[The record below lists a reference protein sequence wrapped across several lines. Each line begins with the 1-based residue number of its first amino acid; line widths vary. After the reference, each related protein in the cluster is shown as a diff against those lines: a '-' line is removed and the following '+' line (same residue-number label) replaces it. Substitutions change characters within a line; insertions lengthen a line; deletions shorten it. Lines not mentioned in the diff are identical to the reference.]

1 MADKE
6 TKSKSSPKAEATK
19 ANKTETAKSA
29 SKAPAAKAAA
39 KPEVKPS
46 AVKSSAKAAE
56 KSSAAKSTEKTAVNA
71 APAKEAANTAS
82 KKEAA
87 TPESVVAKYSNR
99 GRKAVVVEEE
109 PALKKAKKSDD
120 PKVAEV
126 VEKHTNSRGKKTSV
140 VADVKARKTEERYA
154 AIQDAPSSDGTS
166 RLTHKQQNIILWVL
180 VGVLIASL
188 LSGIILAAV
197 MGVID
202 SSVPY
207 VYQYKSAQQ
216 VGYYSQQVGTTA
228 RVRPVKDVKDEG
240 LVASGTISAYPTYGY
255 TLREV
260 IGTEDAQVA
269 ARNALI
275 AESNRLAATGTANAG
290 GGGGYTWMDK
300 DGYLYSGSTLNP
312 VPTIGSNGQRQL
324 YKHTASVGMYGGD
337 VSDDEPGV
345 VKQVTMRPRGYSGYG
360 VTGIYAPAGEV
371 IKIEISQEDMD
382 ATGGIVIHI
391 GQALYNG
398 QANNIWTAK
407 NQMQRMPVILN
418 TMVVNKNT
426 STFDESTG
434 VYTAYVGSFLGG
446 PLYIRNTNAT
456 FTATISGGVNYSHF
470 ILGYTTPQE
479 FEQNSKSSA
488 PYFDLEVWNYGVLH
502 SGPKS
507 QANGLS
513 YDDLY
518 KAAVLWEKVALVT
531 TTNSLQGIVFLYD
544 PFVAAGAAVAFP
556 GRRSVNCPAG
566 WMRSSLNY
574 QSLVTAGAWGNF
586 HEYHHNF
593 QGYGVGNGGEVTN
606 NGMTLVSYSLFTK
619 ISSARSVSNYGAA
632 GLGGWNRYT
641 SAPWALSQVMS
652 SSPENGRQ
660 GLSLYATLLHNFGPD
675 NYIQAK
681 VQQQRGGYG
690 QSYAGYLRAWQEVTH
705 YDMSYYFND
714 LLGAGL
720 GSQYANPDYPMFVP
734 VSSVYQTGRG
744 ILVNGN
750 TEYVETM
757 QPYVINYGKDFTIDL
772 RKYDAPNGQYAKGS
786 IVLPDGFTFTVK
798 NVSQPENGKITD
810 NGDGTYTY
818 TPDKNNLKSGKIIV
832 TLGITKDDNAFEV
845 EDVDLVLGF
854 EQTHEQ
860 SKWVLERTTYSY
872 SADAMYSDAV
882 EAYEK
887 GYAGYSG
894 DAVTI
899 DHTNPVQNC
908 NTDIW
913 FYPDTEQN
921 RNDHPDAPDWHF
933 LKDNTVVELKGKLYA
948 EEEGRY
954 RIYLRGRSNCALYY
968 SIDGGATYQLGAK
981 VTNGSGANFYLND
994 ENTYFDLDLKEK
1006 SWVYIKEVLIVNAS
1020 AGSFIGVGM
1029 KQWTKPMFTMQEKYY
1044 DANGKEVAADSPNK
1058 VSTVT
1063 KYYNYLGI
1071 EVSEEEANRAELM
1084 APMSA
1089 AYVNAYR
1096 SDYEA
1101 IQNEFTTEYFYTRE
1115 YNYDY
1120 KDNVLNSGE
1129 QKVISTNYD
1138 AGKSWNINNYP
1149 IENLTDGNTGTFIH
1163 TRNWGTSQERAIQ
1176 FVVDLGEVKS
1186 ANRMILFTQYR
1197 PNGDYHMP
1205 TNFTLEVSTDNET
1218 FTKVQDFTDVPR
1230 NGTTSTVDF
1239 DETTFRYYRLTITGS
1254 TGSHVI
1260 LGEIQMWRVFEVNG
1274 AKMYSPTDESVNLFG
1289 NWKTEQVYSS
1299 FGHVLVGSR
1308 GANVKFEF
1316 EGTRLGILSSDKLG
1330 THFEVYV
1337 DGQRLTSVPQLKSLA
1352 EQKGDYGL
1360 SFLSEELEE
1369 GKHSVVIKCT
1379 GEANFDSFVVYP

>member
-6 TKSKSSPKAEATK
+6 TKSKSSPKAEENK
-19 ANKTETAKSA
+19 AAKSTTKTTA
-29 SKAPAAKAAA
+29 
-39 KPEVKPS
+39 
-46 AVKSSAKAAE
+46 AKAAE
-56 KSSAAKSTEKTAVNA
+56 KPATKTAAKSTASAKAETKSSAQKNA
-71 APAKEAANTAS
+71 S
-82 KKEAA
+82 

-99 GRKAVVVEEE
+99 GRKSVVVEE
-109 PALKKAKKSDD
+109 PAPVKKAPKSENAH
-120 PKVAEV
+120 VAAV
-126 VEKHTNSRGKKTSV
+126 VEKHTNSRGKTTSV
-140 VADVKARKTEERYA
+140 VAEVKARKTEERYVS
-154 AIQDAPSSDGTS
+154 IQDAPSSDGTA
-166 RLTHKQQNIILWVL
+166 TANNKTQTIILWVL
-180 VGVLIASL
+180 IGVLIAAL
-188 LSGIILAAV
+188 LG
-197 MGVID
+197 GVILGAVTGAMS

-207 VYQYKSAQQ
+207 VYEYKSAQA
-216 VGYYSQQVGTTA
+216 VGYYGTQLGTVK
-228 RVRPVKDVKDEG
+228 RVRPVKDVRDGG
-240 LVASGTISAYPTYGY
+240 LVANGMISAYPTYGY

-260 IGTEDAQVA
+260 IGSEAAQVA
-269 ARNALI
+269 AREALI
-275 AESNRLAATGTANAG
+275 SESADLIADGTSANSG
-290 GGGGYTWMDK
+290 HTGGYSWMDK
-300 DGYLYSGSTLNP
+300 DGHLFGGTVVNP
-312 VPTIGSNGQRQL
+312 IDTQRQL
-324 YKHTASVGMYGGD
+324 YKHTASIGMYGGD

-345 VKQVTMRPRGYSGYG
+345 IKQVTMRPRGYSGYG

-371 IKIEISQEDMD
+371 IKIEISQEDMN

-418 TMVVNKNT
+418 TMAVNKNT
-426 STFDESTG
+426 AVLDKKTG
-434 VYTAYVGSFLGG
+434 IYTAYVGSFLGG

-470 ILGYTTPQE
+470 ILGYTTPAE
-479 FEQNSKSSA
+479 FEQNAKSSA

-556 GRRSVNCPAG
+556 GRRSVNCPSG

-574 QSLVTAGAWGNF
+574 QSLVTSGAWGNF

-593 QGYGVGNGGEVTN
+593 QGYGVGAGGEVTN

-681 VQQQRGGYG
+681 VKQQRSGYG
-690 QSYAGYLRAWQEVTH
+690 QSYAGYLRAWQDVTH

-720 GSQYANPDYPMFVP
+720 GSQYSNPDYPMFVP

-744 ILVNGN
+744 INVNGN

-786 IVLPDGFTFTVK
+786 IVLPDGFEFTVK

-832 TLGITKDDNAFEV
+832 TLGITKNDNAFEV

-860 SKWVLERTTYSY
+860 SKWVLERTTYTY
-872 SADAMYSDAV
+872 SADKMYTDAV
-882 EAYEK
+882 EAYEN

-933 LKDNTVVELKGKLYA
+933 FKDNTVVELNGKLYA

-954 RIYLRGRSNCALYY
+954 RIFLRGRSNCALYY
-968 SIDGGATYQLGAK
+968 SIDGGETYQLGAK

-994 ENTYFDLDLKEK
+994 ENTYFDLDLGEK

-1020 AGSFIGVGM
+1020 ASSFIGVGM

-1044 DANGKEVAADSPNK
+1044 DKNGNEVSADSPDK

-1084 APMSA
+1084 APTSA

-1120 KDNVLNSGE
+1120 QDNVLNSGE

-1138 AGKSWNINNYP
+1138 AGKSWNYANYP
-1149 IENLTDGNTGTFIH
+1149 VENLTDGNTGTFIH

-1205 TNFTLEVSTDNET
+1205 KNFTLEVSMDNET
-1218 FTKVQDFTDVPR
+1218 YTKVQDFADVPR
-1230 NGTTSTVDF
+1230 SGTTSTVDF

-1274 AKMYSPTDESVNLFG
+1274 AKMWSVADNRVEYFG
-1289 NWKTEQVYSS
+1289 KWTTEQTFSN
-1299 FGHVLVGSR
+1299 FGYVMKGSR
-1308 GANVKFEF
+1308 GSNIKFEF
-1316 EGTRLGILSSDKLG
+1316 EGTRLGILSSDKFG
-1330 THFEVYV
+1330 THFDVYV
-1337 DGQRLTSVPQLKSLA
+1337 DGRKITSLPQVKSLA
-1352 EQKGDYGL
+1352 EQNGEYGL
-1360 SFLSEELEE
+1360 SFLSGVLKE
-1369 GKHSVVIKCT
+1369 GKHTVTIKCT
-1379 GEANFDSFVVYP
+1379 GQANFDSFVVYP

>member
-6 TKSKSSPKAEATK
+6 TKSKSSQKAETTK
-19 ANKTETAKSA
+19 AAKVETAK
-29 SKAPAAKAAA
+29 PAAKSSSAKSTAKPAAKPAAA
-39 KPEVKPS
+39 KPAPKTE
-46 AVKSSAKAAE
+46 AKTV
-56 KSSAAKSTEKTAVNA
+56 AAKPTEKTAAKPA
-71 APAKEAANTAS
+71 AKSADVKAEKPETKPS
-82 KKEAA
+82 VKKETA

-99 GRKAVVVEEE
+99 GRKSVVVEEE
-109 PALKKAKKSDD
+109 VPLKKAKKSENAH
-120 PKVAEV
+120 VAEV
-126 VEKHTNSRGKKTSV
+126 VEKHANSRGKTTSV
-140 VADVKARKTEERYA
+140 VAEVKARKTEERYV
-154 AIQDAPSSDGTS
+154 AIQDAPSSDGMA
-166 RLTHKQQNIILWVL
+166 RLTNKQQNIILWVL
-180 VGVLIASL
+180 IGVLIASL
-188 LSGIILAAV
+188 LAGIILGAVVGAAKTT
-197 MGVID
+197 
-202 SSVPY
+202 VPY
-207 VYQYKSAQQ
+207 TYQYKSAQA
-216 VGYYSQQVGTTA
+216 VGYFGQQLGTVN
-228 RVRPVKDVKDEG
+228 RVRPVKDVRDGG
-240 LVASGTISAYPTYGY
+240 LVASGMISAYPTYGY

-260 IGTEDAQVA
+260 IGSDDAQVA

-275 AESNRLAATGTANAG
+275 SESADLIADGTSANSG
-290 GGGGYTWMDK
+290 HTGGYSWMDK
-300 DGYLYSGSTLNP
+300 DGYLYSGTVANP
-312 VPTIGSNGQRQL
+312 VPTQRQL
-324 YKHTASVGMYGGD
+324 YKHTASIGMYGGD
-337 VSDDEPGV
+337 VSDDEPGII
-345 VKQVTMRPRGYSGYG
+345 KQVTMRPRGYSGYG

-371 IKIEISQEDMD
+371 IKIEISKEDMD

-418 TMVVNKNT
+418 TMVINKNT
-426 STFDESTG
+426 AVLDEKTG

-456 FTATISGGVNYSHF
+456 FTATISGGVKYSHF
-470 ILGYTTPQE
+470 ILGYTTPEE
-479 FEQNSKSSA
+479 FEQNAKSSA
-488 PYFDLEVWNYGVLH
+488 PYFDLEVWSYGVLH

-556 GRRSVNCPAG
+556 GRRSVNCPSG

-574 QSLVTAGAWGNF
+574 QSLVTSGAWGNF

-619 ISSARSVSNYGAA
+619 ISSSRSLGNYGAA

-641 SAPWALSQVMS
+641 SATWALDQLTEARF
-652 SSPENGRQ
+652 ENGRQ
-660 GLSLYATLLHNFGPD
+660 GLALYATLLHNFGPD

-681 VQQQRGGYG
+681 VQQQRSGYG
-690 QSYAGYLRAWQEVTH
+690 QSYTGYLRAWQDVTG
-705 YDMSYYFND
+705 YDMSYYFNS

-720 GSQYANPDYPMFVP
+720 DNTYKLADAPMFVP

-744 ILVNGN
+744 IIANGR
-750 TEYVETM
+750 TEYIETM

-772 RKYDAPNGQYAKGS
+772 RKYDAPNGQYAQGS
-786 IVLPDGFTFTVK
+786 IVLPDGFKFTVK
-798 NVSQPENGKITD
+798 NVSQPEYGKIKD

-818 TPDKNNLKSGKIIV
+818 SPDKNHLRSGKIVV
-832 TLGITKDDNAFEV
+832 TLGITKDDNAFDV

-860 SKWVLERTTYSY
+860 NKWVLERTTYTY
-872 SADAMYSDAV
+872 SADKMYTDAV
-882 EAYEK
+882 EAYEN
-887 GYAGYSG
+887 GYVGYSG

-933 LKDNTVVELKGKLYA
+933 LKDNTVAELKGKLYA

-968 SIDGGATYQLGAK
+968 SVDGGKTYQLGARI
-981 VTNGSGANFYLND
+981 TNGSGANFYLND

-1044 DANGKEVAADSPNK
+1044 DANGKEVAADSPDK

-1084 APMSA
+1084 APTSA

-1096 SDYEA
+1096 TDYEA
-1101 IQNEFTTEYFYTRE
+1101 IQNEFTTEYFYTRD
-1115 YNYDY
+1115 YNYNY
-1120 KDNVLNSGE
+1120 KDNVLHSGAE
-1129 QKVISTNYD
+1129 KVISTNYD
-1138 AGKSWNINNYP
+1138 AGKSWNINSYP
-1149 IENLTDGNTGTFIH
+1149 VENLFDGNRSTYIH
-1163 TRNWGTSQERAIQ
+1163 SKNGWGMQADRPLQ

-1186 ANRMILFTQYR
+1186 VNRMVYYSRT
-1197 PNGDYHMP
+1197 DYSTVNHLKLEASIDG
-1205 TNFTLEVSTDNET
+1205 NEYTLVGE
-1218 FTKVQDFTDVPR
+1218 FTDIERV
-1230 NGTTSTVDF
+1230 GAACTVDF
-1239 DETTFRYYRLTITGS
+1239 EETQMRYYRLTFIEGGS
-1254 TGSHVI
+1254 SLAI
-1260 LGEIQMWRVFEVNG
+1260 ISEIEMWRVFEVNG
-1274 AKMYSPTDESVNLFG
+1274 AKMWSVADDRVDYFG
-1289 NWKTEQVYSS
+1289 KWTTEQVFSD
-1299 FGHVLVGSR
+1299 FGYVMKGSR
-1308 GANVKFEF
+1308 GSNIKFEF
-1316 EGTRLGILSSDKLG
+1316 EGTRLGILSSDKFG
-1330 THFEVYV
+1330 TRFDVYV
-1337 DGQRLTSVPQLKSLA
+1337 DGHKLSSVPQVKPLA
-1352 EQKGDYGL
+1352 EQKGEYGL
-1360 SFLSEELEE
+1360 SFLSDVLKE
-1369 GKHSVVIKCT
+1369 GKHTVVIKCT
-1379 GEANFDSFVVYP
+1379 GEASFDSFVVYP

>member
-6 TKSKSSPKAEATK
+6 TKSKSSPKETTGKVTKSDETK
-19 ANKTETAKSA
+19 ASAKPAAKSA
-29 SKAPAAKAAA
+29 AKTASAKSAAKADEKSAAKTAAA
-39 KPEVKPS
+39 KPADVKSVKSDDKP
-46 AVKSSAKAAE
+46 AVKKQ
-56 KSSAAKSTEKTAVNA
+56 
-71 APAKEAANTAS
+71 
-82 KKEAA
+82 AA

-99 GRKAVVVEEE
+99 GRKTVTVEEE
-109 PALKKAKKSDD
+109 TPLKKAKKSDD

-140 VADVKARKTEERYA
+140 VADVKARKTEERYV

-166 RLTHKQQNIILWVL
+166 RLTVKQQNIILWVL

-188 LSGIILAAV
+188 LAGIILGAV
-197 MGVID
+197 MGALNTT
-202 SSVPY
+202 VPY
-207 VYQYKSAQQ
+207 SYQYKSAQA
-216 VGYYSQQVGTTA
+216 VGYFGQQVGTVN
-228 RVRPVKDVKDEG
+228 RVRPVKEIRDGG
-240 LVASGTISAYPTYGY
+240 LVASGMISAYPTYGY

-260 IGTEDAQVA
+260 IGTDDAQVN

-275 AESNRLAATGTANAG
+275 AEANRLAATGTANAG

-300 DGYLYSGSTLNP
+300 DGYLYGGTVSNP
-312 VPTIGSNGQRQL
+312 VATQRQL

-345 VKQVTMRPRGYSGYG
+345 IKQVTMRPRGYSGYG

-371 IKIEISQEDMD
+371 IKIEISKEDMD

-407 NQMQRMPVILN
+407 NQMNRMPVILN
-418 TMVVNKNT
+418 TMAVNKNT
-426 STFDESTG
+426 ATLDEEKG

-446 PLYIRNTNAT
+446 PLYIRNTTVT

-470 ILGYTTPQE
+470 ILGYTTPEE
-479 FEQNSKSSA
+479 FEKNAKSSA
-488 PYFDLEVWNYGVLH
+488 PYFDLEVWSYGVLH

-507 QANGLS
+507 QANGLT

-518 KAAVLWEKVALVT
+518 KAAILWEKVSLVT
-531 TTNSLQGIVFLYD
+531 TTNSLQGIVFIYD

-566 WMRSSLNY
+566 WMRGSLNY
-574 QSLVTAGAWGNF
+574 NAIVTSGSWGNF

-606 NGMTLVSYSLFTK
+606 NGMTLVSYALFTK
-619 ISSARSVSNYGAA
+619 ISSSRSASNYGAA

-652 SSPENGRQ
+652 GSPENGRQ
-660 GLSLYATLLHNFGPD
+660 GLALYATLLHNFGAD

-720 GSQYANPDYPMFVP
+720 GSQYSNPDYPMFVP
-734 VSSVYQTGRG
+734 VSTVYQTGRG
-744 ILVNGN
+744 IKVGN
-750 TEYVETM
+750 NIDYVETM
-757 QPYVINYGKDFTIDL
+757 QPYVIPYGSDFTIDL
-772 RKYDAPNGQYAKGS
+772 RKYDAPNGQYAQGS
-786 IVLPDGFTFTVK
+786 IVLPDGFEFTVK
-798 NVSQPENGKITD
+798 NITQPENGGKITD

-818 TPDKNNLKSGKIIV
+818 TPNKDKMFSGKIVV
-832 TLGITKDDNAFEV
+832 TLGVTKTDGAFEV
-845 EDVDLVLGF
+845 DDIDLVLGF
-854 EQTHEQ
+854 EQTHEIN
-860 SKWVLERTTYSY
+860 KTVLERTTYTY
-872 SADAMYSDAV
+872 SADKMYTDAV

-887 GYAGYSG
+887 GYAGHDGNS
-894 DAVTI
+894 VTI

-921 RNDHPDAPDWHF
+921 RNDHPDSPDWHF

-968 SIDGGATYQLGAK
+968 SVDGGKTYQLGAR

-994 ENTYFDLDLKEK
+994 ENTYFDLDLQEK
-1006 SWVYIKEVLIVNAS
+1006 SWVYVKEVLIVNAS
-1020 AGSFIGVGM
+1020 ARSFIGVGM

-1044 DANGKEVAADSPNK
+1044 DKNGNEVAADSPDK
-1058 VSTVT
+1058 ASTVT

-1084 APMSA
+1084 APTSA

-1101 IQNEFTTEYFYTRE
+1101 IQNEFTTEYFYTRD
-1115 YNYDY
+1115 YNYNY
-1120 KDNVLNSGE
+1120 QDNLLNSGE
-1129 QKVISTNYD
+1129 EKVISTNYD
-1138 AGKSWNINNYP
+1138 AGKSWNIANYP
-1149 IENLTDGNTGTFIH
+1149 VENLFDGNRNTYIH
-1163 TRNWGTSQERAIQ
+1163 SKNGWGMQADRPLQ

-1186 ANRMILFTQYR
+1186 VNRMVYYSRT
-1197 PNGDYHMP
+1197 DYSTVNHLKLEASIDG
-1205 TNFTLEVSTDNET
+1205 NEYTLVGE
-1218 FTKVQDFTDVPR
+1218 FTDIERV
-1230 NGTTSTVDF
+1230 GAACTVDF
-1239 DETTFRYYRLTITGS
+1239 EETQMRYYRLTFIEGGS
-1254 TGSHVI
+1254 SLAI
-1260 LGEIQMWRVFEVNG
+1260 ISEIEMWRVFEVNG
-1274 AKMYSPTDESVNLFG
+1274 ANMWSVADEKVQYFG
-1289 NWKTEQVYSS
+1289 NWTTEQVFSN
-1299 FGHVLVGSR
+1299 FGYVMKGSR
-1308 GANVKFEF
+1308 GSNVKFEF
-1316 EGTRLGILSSDKLG
+1316 EGTRLGILSSDKFG
-1330 THFEVYV
+1330 THFDVYV
-1337 DGQRLTSVPQLKSLA
+1337 DGRKLNSVPQVKSLA

-1360 SFLSEELEE
+1360 SFLSDVLEE
-1369 GKHSVVIKCT
+1369 GKHEVVIKCT
-1379 GEANFDSFVVYP
+1379 GEANFDSFVIYP

>member
-1 MADKE
+1 M
-6 TKSKSSPKAEATK
+6 
-19 ANKTETAKSA
+19 
-29 SKAPAAKAAA
+29 
-39 KPEVKPS
+39 
-46 AVKSSAKAAE
+46 
-56 KSSAAKSTEKTAVNA
+56 
-71 APAKEAANTAS
+71 
-82 KKEAA
+82 
-87 TPESVVAKYSNR
+87 
-99 GRKAVVVEEE
+99 
-109 PALKKAKKSDD
+109 KKAKKSDD

-140 VADVKARKTEERYA
+140 VADVKARKTEERYV

-166 RLTHKQQNIILWVL
+166 RLTVKQQNIILWVL

-188 LSGIILAAV
+188 LAGIILGAV
-197 MGVID
+197 MGALNTT
-202 SSVPY
+202 VPY
-207 VYQYKSAQQ
+207 SYQYKSAQA
-216 VGYYSQQVGTTA
+216 VGYFGQQVGTVN
-228 RVRPVKDVKDEG
+228 RVRPVKEIRDGG
-240 LVASGTISAYPTYGY
+240 LVASGMISAYPTYGY

-260 IGTEDAQVA
+260 IGTDDAQVN

-275 AESNRLAATGTANAG
+275 AEANRLAATGTANAG

-300 DGYLYSGSTLNP
+300 DGYLYGGTVSNP
-312 VPTIGSNGQRQL
+312 VATQRQL

-345 VKQVTMRPRGYSGYG
+345 IKQVTMRPRGYSGYG

-371 IKIEISQEDMD
+371 IKIEISKEDMD

-407 NQMQRMPVILN
+407 NQMNRMPVILN
-418 TMVVNKNT
+418 TMAVNKNT
-426 STFDESTG
+426 ATLDEEKG

-446 PLYIRNTNAT
+446 PLYIRNTTVT

-470 ILGYTTPQE
+470 ILGYTTPEE
-479 FEQNSKSSA
+479 FEKNAKSSA
-488 PYFDLEVWNYGVLH
+488 PYFDLEVWSYGVLH

-507 QANGLS
+507 QANGLT

-518 KAAVLWEKVALVT
+518 KAAILWEKVSLVT
-531 TTNSLQGIVFLYD
+531 TTNSLQGIVFIYD

-566 WMRSSLNY
+566 WMRGSLNY
-574 QSLVTAGAWGNF
+574 NAIVTSGSWGNF

-606 NGMTLVSYSLFTK
+606 NGMTLVSYALFTK
-619 ISSARSVSNYGAA
+619 ISSSRSASNYGAA

-652 SSPENGRQ
+652 GSPENGRQ
-660 GLSLYATLLHNFGPD
+660 GLALYATLLHNFGAD

-720 GSQYANPDYPMFVP
+720 GSQYSNPDYPMFVP
-734 VSSVYQTGRG
+734 VSTVYQTGRG
-744 ILVNGN
+744 IKVGN
-750 TEYVETM
+750 NIDYVETM
-757 QPYVINYGKDFTIDL
+757 QPYVIPYGSDFTIDL
-772 RKYDAPNGQYAKGS
+772 RKYDAPNGQYAQGS
-786 IVLPDGFTFTVK
+786 IVLPDGFEFTVK
-798 NVSQPENGKITD
+798 NITQPENGGKITD

-818 TPDKNNLKSGKIIV
+818 TPNKDKMFSGKIVV
-832 TLGITKDDNAFEV
+832 TLGVTKTDGAFEV
-845 EDVDLVLGF
+845 DDIDLVLGF
-854 EQTHEQ
+854 EQTHEIN
-860 SKWVLERTTYSY
+860 KTVLERTTYTY
-872 SADAMYSDAV
+872 SADKMYTDAV

-887 GYAGYSG
+887 GYAGHDGNS
-894 DAVTI
+894 VTI

-921 RNDHPDAPDWHF
+921 RNDHPDSPDWHF

-968 SIDGGATYQLGAK
+968 SVDGGKTYQLGAR

-994 ENTYFDLDLKEK
+994 ENTYFDLDLQEK
-1006 SWVYIKEVLIVNAS
+1006 SWVYVKEVLIVNAS
-1020 AGSFIGVGM
+1020 ARSFIGVGM

-1044 DANGKEVAADSPNK
+1044 DKNGNEVAADSPDK
-1058 VSTVT
+1058 ASTVT

-1084 APMSA
+1084 APTSA

-1101 IQNEFTTEYFYTRE
+1101 IQNEFTTEYFYTRD
-1115 YNYDY
+1115 YNYNY
-1120 KDNVLNSGE
+1120 QDNLLNSGE
-1129 QKVISTNYD
+1129 EKVISTNYD
-1138 AGKSWNINNYP
+1138 AGKSWNIANYP
-1149 IENLTDGNTGTFIH
+1149 VENLFDGNRNTYIH
-1163 TRNWGTSQERAIQ
+1163 SKNGWGMQADRPLQ

-1186 ANRMILFTQYR
+1186 VNRMVYYSRT
-1197 PNGDYHMP
+1197 DYSTVNHLKLEASIDG
-1205 TNFTLEVSTDNET
+1205 NEYTLVGE
-1218 FTKVQDFTDVPR
+1218 FTDIERV
-1230 NGTTSTVDF
+1230 GAACTVDF
-1239 DETTFRYYRLTITGS
+1239 EETQMRYYRLTFIEGGS
-1254 TGSHVI
+1254 SLAI
-1260 LGEIQMWRVFEVNG
+1260 ISEIEMWRVFEVNG
-1274 AKMYSPTDESVNLFG
+1274 ANMWSVADEKVQYFG
-1289 NWKTEQVYSS
+1289 NWTTEQVFSN
-1299 FGHVLVGSR
+1299 FGYVMKGSR
-1308 GANVKFEF
+1308 GSNVKFEF
-1316 EGTRLGILSSDKLG
+1316 EGTRLGILSSDKFG
-1330 THFEVYV
+1330 THFDVYV
-1337 DGQRLTSVPQLKSLA
+1337 DGRKLNSVPQVKSLA

-1360 SFLSEELEE
+1360 SFLSDVLEE
-1369 GKHSVVIKCT
+1369 GKHEVVIKCT
-1379 GEANFDSFVVYP
+1379 GEANFDSFVIYP